1 MDFIKRLSQADISSI
16 FSKEGEVNA
25 SGAFTRL
32 RLGQGPTPRTPLY
45 KNIPQ
50 DIVLQMWVDILN
62 RMKDD
67 SHYGPVDAGYIGAL
81 VEYDLSRSVKFGP
94 QGELRPLAERAEDL
108 EGYYQNNHFHGF
120 DLIDEECIEKVARTI
135 FGDSLAQL
143 RPLSL
148 SNVIKRDRYD
158 DKLDTNSGCP
168 DFTKRSG
175 AQATNNAIRDAESG
189 KWRHYPMGL
198 GSRSQRGSERFI
210 FMAPFSMNL
219 IEKTYLYP
227 MLDMVNKLEVLELSA
242 WRGFPAVEQGFAKMG
257 FFREDKAYMQIDYTK
272 MDKYFNF
279 TCNSIVTKVVE
290 KGFQPRYSE
299 EITEVLNHYME
310 VPILI
315 QIDKMIVDPKGHGMP
330 SGSGFTNFSET
341 LVSLY
346 LYYLLQKLDPSYGIE
361 NCQCL
366 GDDMVISFDREIFD
380 QNREGFNTIAKY
392 IRDTAKLNLG
402 LLMSAEKQRVDSITT
417 VYLQRFF
424 DERIRDAE
432 GVVVGCYPSILAL
445 NTAVNPERY
454 HDPRKWSKE
463 MEILRWLMILE
474 NCNKLPYFSELVK
487 FFIKGDKYK
496 LGLLIPGF
504 FDSLTAI
511 YEEGKAIKGF
521 VPSYNNDFQDRGIMD
536 FIVVKYLIQ
545 NRSVLEN
552 E

>member
-1 MDFIKRLSQADISSI
+1 MDFIKRLSQAEISSI

-67 SHYGPVDAGYIGAL
+67 SDFGPEDSGYIGDL
-81 VEYDLSRSVKFGP
+81 ITYDLSRSEKFGP
-94 QGELRPLAERAEDL
+94 QGELRPFAERAEDL
-108 EGYYQNNHFHGF
+108 AGYYQNTLFGSN
-120 DLIDEECIEKVARTI
+120 IDEECIEKVALTI
-135 FGDSLAQL
+135 FGSSLNQL

-148 SNVIKRDRYD
+148 NNVIKRDQYD
-158 DKLDTNSGCP
+158 DKLNTNSGCP
-168 DFTKRSG
+168 DFTKRSNPLV
-175 AQATNNAIRDAESG
+175 THNAIRDAETG
-189 KWRHYPMGL
+189 RWKDYPMCL

-210 FMAPFSMNL
+210 FMAPYSMNL
-219 IEKTYLYP
+219 KEKTYLYP
-227 MLDMVNKLEVLELSA
+227 MLDMVNKLGVLELSA
-242 WRGFPAVEQGFAKMG
+242 WRGFPEVELGFAKMG

-272 MDKYFNF
+272 MDKFYNF

-290 KGFQPRYSE
+290 KGFQPRYRE
-299 EITEVLNHYME
+299 DIAEVLDHYME

-315 QIDKMIVDPKGHGMP
+315 QIDKMIADPKGHGMP

-346 LYYLLQKLDPSYGIE
+346 LYYLVQKLDPSYGIE

-366 GDDMVISFDREIFD
+366 GDDMVISFDREILS
-380 QNREGFNTIAKY
+380 NREEGFETIAKY
-392 IRDTAKLNLG
+392 IGDTAKQYLG
-402 LLMSAEKQRVDSITT
+402 LKMSAEKQRVDSITT

-504 FDSLTAI
+504 FDSLTVI

-521 VPSYNNDFQDRGIMD
+521 VPSYNNDFNDRGIMD
-536 FIVVKYLIQ
+536 FYVVKYLIQ
-545 NRSVLEN
+545 NRSALEN